1 MQISQMKTYAQSKL
15 ITAVKFIESGCS
27 PIVIELSYIKDK
39 AMHRELL
46 TRGAEVVTCKCL
58 EQAYC
63 ICRSAGIHKAE
74 LVQIMTHDE
83 ASAGDTLAGQNNPM
97 LLRF

>member
-1 MQISQMKTYAQSKL
+1 MQISEFKSYAQSKL

-39 AMHRELL
+39 AMHRALL
-46 TRGAEVVTCKCL
+46 TRGTEVVTCKCL

-63 ICRSAGIHKAE
+63 ICRDAGIHRAE

-83 ASAGDTLAGQNNPM
+83 ACAGETLSGQHNPM
-97 LLRF
+97 IVRF

>member
-1 MQISQMKTYAQSKL
+1 MQISQMKTYAQSKQ

-27 PIVIELSYIKDK
+27 PIVIELSYIKDE

-63 ICRSAGIHKAE
+63 ICRDAGIHKAE

-97 LLRF
+97 MLRF